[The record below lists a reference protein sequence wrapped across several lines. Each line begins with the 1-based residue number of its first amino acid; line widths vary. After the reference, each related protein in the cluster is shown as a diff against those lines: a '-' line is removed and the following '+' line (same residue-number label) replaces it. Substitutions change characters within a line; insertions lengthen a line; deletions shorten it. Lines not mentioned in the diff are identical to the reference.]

1 MENISLSE
9 FEMIILSLFALLMI
23 FQMYILLRVDRLK
36 IMLDEATEGQKIAQK
51 HANTADEEGVGEE
64 VEHQTSKVDEGA

>member
-51 HANTADEEGVGEE
+51 HANTADEEGVGEKSE
-64 VEHQTSKVDEGA
+64 SQTPETE